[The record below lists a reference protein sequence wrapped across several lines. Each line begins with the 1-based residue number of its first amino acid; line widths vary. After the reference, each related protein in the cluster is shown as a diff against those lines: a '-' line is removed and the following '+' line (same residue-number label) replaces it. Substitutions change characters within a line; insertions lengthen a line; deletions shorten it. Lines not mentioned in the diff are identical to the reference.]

1 MYTEHVI
8 VTTRHGS
15 MPAFVACPDGPGPFP
30 PVILYMDAPGTREEL
45 RNHARRIAR
54 HGFFCILPDMYYR
67 LGTVRFDL
75 PRRDDA
81 MSAVIR
87 ASMQS
92 INNALVTEDTAGI
105 LGWLD
110 ANDRVKP
117 GPVGCI
123 GHCMSGQYVTTLSA
137 KYPHRFACA
146 ASLYGVGIVT
156 DKPDSPHLLV
166 GDIKGEMYYA
176 FAEID
181 ASVPDHVIPALREA
195 LAKTDVRHTIK
206 VFPGAHHGF
215 QFAERPSPSYNSA
228 ASETAW
234 ADIFAM
240 LDRHLR

>member
-1 MYTEHVI
+1 MQTDHVI
-8 VTTRHGS
+8 VTTRHGR

-67 LGTVRFDL
+67 LGTVQFDL

-87 ASMQS
+87 AAMHS

-105 LGWLD
+105 LSWLD

-137 KYPHRFACA
+137 KYPHRIACA

-181 ASVPDHVIPALREA
+181 ASVPDHVIPALRDA

-228 ASETAW
+228 ASEAAW
-234 ADIFAM
+234 AEIFAM

>member
-1 MYTEHVI
+1 MQTDHVI
-8 VTTRHGS
+8 VTTRHGR

-67 LGTVRFDL
+67 LGTVQFDL

-87 ASMQS
+87 AAMHS

-105 LGWLD
+105 LSWLD

-137 KYPHRFACA
+137 KYPHRIACA

-195 LAKTDVRHTIK
+195 LARTDVRHTIK

-228 ASETAW
+228 ASEAAW
-234 ADIFAM
+234 AEIFAM